1 MFSSSQT
8 RRSFV
13 FSNNEIIKARNL
25 YEVLDHAGSM
35 EMSNK
40 DKYHAIT
47 HATFSEF
54 SNIHII
60 LYYTLIIIH
69 AANCVLNDNYYHIF
83 MPLFISQG

>member
-54 SNIHII
+54 SNTCII
-60 LYYTLIIIH
+60 
-69 AANCVLNDNYYHIF
+69 
-83 MPLFISQG
+83 